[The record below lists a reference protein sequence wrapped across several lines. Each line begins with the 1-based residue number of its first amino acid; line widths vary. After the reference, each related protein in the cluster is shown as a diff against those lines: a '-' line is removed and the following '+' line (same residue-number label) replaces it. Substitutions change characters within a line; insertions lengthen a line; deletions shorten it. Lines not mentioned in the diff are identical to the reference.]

1 MLGDGRGPD
10 GQVMHDGARSPDV
23 RVYGVEGQ
31 LRGLVG
37 RGADVVFPGAV
48 GEVGGREA
56 EVAEDDGRVFSGAAA
71 AAAARSGGEFEEDVV
86 GFDVAV
92 EDGAPVWWFRAIGV
106 GTVDAGVEEG
116 EGGGEGGEGVP
127 EETFGDEGLVEDVVF
142 FEGDEVAAIAVFHPA
157 FDLREGI
164 VEVVE
169 FGQVGVHV
177 AEDVADDVDFGGDV
191 VDVIDH
197 AAGRFQGQQ
206 LTGCLVLAKFDFAE
220 PAFADISDPAE
231 IFLEAGFFDLVLT
244 VGLDTAAEG
253 CLGDLSER

>member
-1 MLGDGRGPD
+1 M
-10 GQVMHDGARSPDV
+10 
-23 RVYGVEGQ
+23 EGQ

-56 EVAEDDGRVFSGAAA
+56 EVAEDEGWVFGAATTR
-71 AAAARSGGEFEEDVV
+71 RSGGEFEEDVV

-92 EDGAPVWWFRAIGV
+92 EDGAPVWWFRTIGV

-116 EGGGEGGEGVP
+116 EGGSQGGEGVP

-157 FDLREGI
+157 FNLREGV

-177 AEDVADDVDFGGDV
+177 AEGVADDVDFGGDV
-191 VDVIDH
+191 VDVVDH
-197 AAGRFQGQQ
+197 AAGRFEGQQ
-206 LTGCLVLAKFDFAE
+206 LAGRLVLAKFDFTE
-220 PAFADISDPAE
+220 PAFADVLDPVE
-231 IFLEAGFFDLVLT
+231 FFLEARLFDLVLT
-244 VGLDTAAEG
+244 VGLDAAAEG

>member
-1 MLGDGRGPD
+1 
-10 GQVMHDGARSPDV
+10 MHDGARGPDV
-23 RVYGVEGQ
+23 RVYGVEGE

-37 RGADVVFPGAV
+37 GRADVVFPGAV

-56 EVAEDDGRVFSGAAA
+56 EVAEDEGWVFGIAG
-71 AAAARSGGEFEEDVV
+71 SGGEFEEDVV

-92 EDGAPVWWFRAIGV
+92 EDGAPVWGFRAIGV

-127 EETFGDEGLVEDVVF
+127 EETFGDEGMVEDVVF
-142 FEGDEVAAIAVFHPA
+142 FESDEVAAIAVFHPA
-157 FDLREGI
+157 FDLREGV

-169 FGQVGVHV
+169 FREVGVHV

-191 VDVIDH
+191 VDVVDH
-197 AAGRFQGQQ
+197 AAGRFEGEQ
-206 LTGCLVLAKFDFAE
+206 LTGCLVFAKFDFAE
-220 PAFADISDPAE
+220 PAFANVSDPVE
-231 IFLEAGFFDLVLT
+231 IFLEAGFFDFVLT
-244 VGLDTAAEG
+244 VGLDAAAEG